1 MQYRK
6 FGTLDFNVSALGFGA
21 MRLPTKKAGDKRVV
35 DEDEARKML
44 YYAIDNGVNYIDT
57 AYPYHDGQSE
67 VFVGKA
73 LKDGY
78 RDKVK
83 VATKLPSWLVKETS
97 DFDKLFNEQLER
109 LQTEYVD
116 FYLLHTL
123 NADLWPKIRDLGV
136 IEWAENQIRQGR
148 IGHLGFSFHDKQPVF
163 LEIVDAYDWTF
174 CQIQYN
180 YMDIE
185 EQAGTAGMKHAA
197 SKGIAV
203 VVMEPILGGRLV
215 DPPQRIQALWEKA
228 EIKRTPADW
237 ALQWLWN
244 QPEISTVLSGM
255 STMQHTEENVAS
267 AKTSK
272 VGLLTDVEL
281 ALVDQ
286 VREQYKALSAIPCTA
301 CEYCLP
307 CPSGVNIPR
316 NFGTYNMGLMY
327 DKPEDAREGYNRW
340 MPEDQRAANC
350 VQCGECDPKCPQQI
364 PISHWMPVVH
374 DVLGNGQPY
383 RKSL

>member
-6 FGTLDFNVSALGFGA
+6 FGSLDFQVSALGFGA
-21 MRLPTKKAGDKRVV
+21 MRLPTQDDKIN
-35 DEDEARKML
+35 DEEARNML

-57 AYPYHDGQSE
+57 AYPYHGGQSE

-73 LKDGY
+73 LKDTGY

-83 VATKLPSWLVKETS
+83 VATKLPSWLVKEKS
-97 DFDKLFNEQLER
+97 DFDRLFNEQLER
-109 LQTEYVD
+109 LQMESVD
-116 FYLLHTL
+116 FYLLHAL
-123 NADLWPKIRDLGV
+123 NTSHWNNLRNLDV
-136 IEWAENQIRQGR
+136 FTWAEDQIKQGR
-148 IGHLGFSFHDKQPVF
+148 IGHLGFSFHDKPPVF
-163 LEIVDAYDWTF
+163 MDIVDGYDWDF

-185 EQAGTAGMKHAA
+185 EQAGTAGLKHAA

-203 VVMEPILGGRLV
+203 VVMEPILGGRLTE
-215 DPPQRIQALWEKA
+215 PPKPVQALLDLA
-228 EIKRTPADW
+228 ETKRSAVDW

-255 STMQHTEENVAS
+255 SSMQQTLENVAS
-267 AKTSK
+267 AKQSK
-272 VGLLTDVEL
+272 IGLLTDAET
-281 ALVDQ
+281 ALVDK
-286 VREQYKALSAIPCTA
+286 VRDTYNDLSAIPCTA

-316 NFGTYNMGLMY
+316 NFGTYNMGLIY
-327 DKPEDAREGYNRW
+327 EKPEAARDGYNKW
-340 MPEDQRAANC
+340 TPEDQRAVNC
-350 VQCGECDPKCPQQI
+350 TQCGECDPKCPQQI
-364 PISHWMPVVH
+364 PISRWMPVVH
-374 DVLGNGQPY
+374 DVLGNDQAY